1 MCIFAAPTPTS
12 IPVKILVLLSQ
23 VPDTTARIAFNA
35 AGTQYDANGV
45 TFIVNPYDEWY
56 ALVRALE
63 LKEAQGGTVT
73 TITVG
78 AADTEATIRKG
89 LAIGADE
96 AVRVDVQP
104 TEALQVAEQV
114 AAYAKDKGFDLVL
127 AGKETIDHNGGQ
139 VGAMV
144 AELLDLPYVSLAS
157 KLDVNGTVATIE
169 RDVPGGVEVVEV
181 SLPLALGASKGMA
194 EQRIPNMRGIM
205 AARTKPL
212 TVIPA
217 VATDNVGGTVKFE
230 LPPAKG
236 AVKMIPAEEAGK
248 LIELLHTEAK
258 VI

>member
-1 MCIFAAPTPTS
+1 MKF
-12 IPVKILVLLSQ
+12 LVLISQ
-23 VPDTTARIAFNA
+23 VPDTTARIAFTNDN
-35 AGTQYDANGV
+35 TQYDGNGV
-45 TFIVNPYDEWY
+45 TWIVNPYDEWY

-78 AADTEATIRKG
+78 SADTDATIRKA

-96 AVRVDVQP
+96 AVRVDAVP
-104 TEALQVAEQV
+104 TDAYVVAFQVAE
-114 AAYAKDKGFDLVL
+114 YAKGKGFDLVL
-127 AGKETIDHNGGQ
+127 AGKETIDHNGSQ

-144 AELLDLPYVSLAS
+144 AELLDLPFVPLAS
-157 KLDVNGTVATIE
+157 ILDVTSTMATAE
-169 RDVPGGVEVVEV
+169 RDLPGGVEVVEV
-181 SLPLALGASKGMA
+181 NLPAVISCAKGMA

-212 TVIPA
+212 TVVPA
-217 VATDNVGGTVKFE
+217 AAVEALSSTVKFE
-230 LPPAKG
+230 LPPPKQP
-236 AVKMIPAEEAGK
+236 VKMIPAEDAGK

>member
-1 MCIFAAPTPTS
+1 M
-12 IPVKILVLLSQ
+12 KILVLIAQ
-23 VPDTTARIAFNA
+23 VPDTTSRIAFKDNNTA
-35 AGTQYDANGV
+35 FDGNGV
-45 TFIVNPYDEWY
+45 TWIVNPYDEWY

-63 LKEAQGGTVT
+63 LKEAKGSGTVT

-78 AADTEATIRKG
+78 GSDSEATIRKA

-96 AVRVDVQP
+96 AVRVDAQ
-104 TEALQVAEQV
+104 ASDAYQVAAEV
-114 AAYAKDKGFDLVL
+114 AAYARDKGFDLVL

-144 AELLDLPYVSLAS
+144 AELLDLPYVPLAS
-157 KLDVNGTVATIE
+157 KLDVSGSTATVE
-169 RDVPGGVEVVEV
+169 RDVAGGVEVLELQ
-181 SLPLALGASKGMA
+181 LPAVIGAAKGMA

-212 TVIPA
+212 HVVPATNPGVLAATVA
-217 VATDNVGGTVKFE
+217 FE

-248 LIELLHTEAK
+248 LIELLHSEAK

>member
-1 MCIFAAPTPTS
+1 M
-12 IPVKILVLLSQ
+12 KILVLISQ
-23 VPDTTARIAFNA
+23 VPDTTARIAFTA
-35 AGTQYDANGV
+35 DHTQYDGTGV

-63 LKEAQGGTVT
+63 LKEAAGAGSVT

-78 AADTEATIRKG
+78 PADTEATIRKA

-96 AVRVDVQP
+96 AVRVDARP
-104 TEALQVAEQV
+104 LDAYQVAAEV
-114 AAYAKDKGFDLVL
+114 AAYAQGKGFDLVL

-139 VGAMV
+139 VAAMV
-144 AELLDLPYVSLAS
+144 AELLELPYVPVVS
-157 KLDVNGTVATIE
+157 KLDVNGTTATVE
-169 RDVPGGVEVVEV
+169 RDVPGGVEVVELL
-181 SLPLALGASKGMA
+181 LPCVIGAAKGMA

-212 TVIPA
+212 QVVPA
-217 VATDNVGGTVKFE
+217 SGTAPLAGTVRFE

-236 AVKMIPAEEAGK
+236 AVKLIPAEEAGK